1 MEPEVRK
8 TEGTV
13 YRMDSEARYWVK
25 SRQWTVELVKLVNGI
40 QVLVN
45 QNKFEDPKKGR
56 LISNLNH
63 LKYKVVHSKPYAA
76 VGSYV
81 LEDLFDGT
89 LPLHWRQLVAGI
101 YRTAEWQTGRVR
113 RAGLGRWSQWA
124 RQVMHEN
131 GAGLAHRYTKAM
143 HY

>member
-1 MEPEVRK
+1 MCELCGIATDVQTKYRGRSAGPQCKEVCLEPEVRK

-63 LKYKVVHSKPYAA
+63 LKCI
-76 VGSYV
+76 
-81 LEDLFDGT
+81 
-89 LPLHWRQLVAGI
+89 R
-101 YRTAEWQTGRVR
+101 
-113 RAGLGRWSQWA
+113 
-124 RQVMHEN
+124 
-131 GAGLAHRYTKAM
+131 
-143 HY
+143 